1 MLSSLWTAVSG
12 MNSNSTSLSVV
23 GDNIA
28 NMNTTGFK
36 SSRADFGDV
45 LSQAMIGTGGGQ
57 VGKGSYV
64 TNIDAL
70 FTQGSFIT
78 TNNPTD
84 LAIDGNGFFIVKDD
98 GSTTASNSSYYTR
111 AGNFSIDKSGYMVT
125 PSGLRVQGYMAS
137 DISSSSVSSTSLSGN
152 LTDIK
157 INMNVSAAKETS
169 NVDWKVNLNSSSS
182 IITAA
187 FTLDSNGDGVNEDPA
202 NYNYS
207 TSTTIYDSQGGAHDI
222 TAYYT
227 KTADNKW
234 QVHYAYQQSSS
245 SSVLT
250 LASSSATQTLTFNT
264 SGNLVS
270 DGTGTDVSAITEP
283 SITFN
288 FLGGVATDQSV
299 SFNFGTS
306 ILQGGSGANTTQ
318 QLADSSQVLDV
329 SQNGN
334 SSGTYSS
341 MSIDSYGKIT
351 ATYTNGLTK
360 VIGQLALARFN
371 NPNGL
376 KKEGANM
383 YGVTPDSGDAIVNTA
398 QTSGLGAIDEGKL
411 EQSNVDLGTEFV
423 IMITNQR
430 AFQANSKSVQTTDEL
445 LQDILSLKR

>member
-1 MLSSLWTAVSG
+1 
-12 MNSNSTSLSVV
+12 
-23 GDNIA
+23 
-28 NMNTTGFK
+28 
-36 SSRADFGDV
+36 
-45 LSQAMIGTGGGQ
+45 
-57 VGKGSYV
+57 
-64 TNIDAL
+64 
-70 FTQGSFIT
+70 
-78 TNNPTD
+78 
-84 LAIDGNGFFIVKDD
+84 
-98 GSTTASNSSYYTR
+98 
-111 AGNFSIDKSGYMVT
+111 MVT

-376 KKEGANM
+376 KK
-383 YGVTPDSGDAIVNTA
+383 
-398 QTSGLGAIDEGKL
+398 K
-411 EQSNVDLGTEFV
+411 
-423 IMITNQR
+423 
-430 AFQANSKSVQTTDEL
+430 VQ
-445 LQDILSLKR
+445 ICMA